1 MLTSSEKLIYFI
13 IGMTRSDIRPMA
25 KAMDVIIDLHFLQG
39 IPKCEIKITKNVY
52 PQVAAMLN
60 KSSASVERSV
70 ERLANL
76 CWDIA
81 EKEKMIDKLTGRPHL
96 AVPSVSNILF
106 YFCYLL
112 YSGQPFFLLFD
123 SFDAIDVRARYFS
136 SQ

>member
-39 IPKCEIKITKNVY
+39 IPKCEIKMTKHVY

-76 CWDIA
+76 CWDTA
-81 EKEKMIDKLTGRPHL
+81 VKDNMIDKLTGRPHL
-96 AVPSVSNILF
+96 AAPSVSDILF

-112 YSGQPFFLLFD
+112 YCRQPFFLLFD
-123 SFDAIDVRARYFS
+123 GFDAVDARIPS
-136 SQ
+136 GLSL